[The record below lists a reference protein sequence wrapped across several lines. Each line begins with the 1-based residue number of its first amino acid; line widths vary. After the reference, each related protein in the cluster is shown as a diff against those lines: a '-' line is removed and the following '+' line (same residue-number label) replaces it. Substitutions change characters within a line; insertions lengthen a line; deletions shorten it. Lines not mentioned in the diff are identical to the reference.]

1 MCTRVPRTAAVERR
15 LINHSVMAAS
25 LAEADDHNNRTTI
38 ASLPKEVLAIV
49 VEYASVDDGDDSDT
63 EDERDD
69 DGANVSFESKLSWLG
84 GLLRI
89 GCVNRS
95 FLEALKCV
103 GTLRIEVLQRR
114 RRGRFDD
121 CVQRWCGIASRRLSG
136 VLHIST
142 VIEQLSQGTRRGFLN
157 VRHITMSPIS
167 CGVE

>member
-1 MCTRVPRTAAVERR
+1 
-15 LINHSVMAAS
+15 MAAS
-25 LAEADDHNNRTTI
+25 LAEADDHHNNRTTI

-49 VEYASVDDGDDSDT
+49 VEYASVDVKKVADVQLRIQIVEWG
-63 EDERDD
+63 
-69 DGANVSFESKLSWLG
+69 GGLG

-103 GTLRIEVLQRR
+103 STLRIEVLQRR

-142 VIEQLSQGTRRGFLN
+142 VIDDNCEDLLR
-157 VRHITMSPIS
+157 
-167 CGVE
+167 